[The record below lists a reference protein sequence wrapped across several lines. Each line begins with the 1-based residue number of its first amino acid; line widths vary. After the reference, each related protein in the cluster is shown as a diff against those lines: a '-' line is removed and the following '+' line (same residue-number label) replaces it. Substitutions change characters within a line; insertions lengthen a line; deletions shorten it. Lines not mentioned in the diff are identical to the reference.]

1 MTYRLYGRTEK
12 DDSGPL
18 MSTQAVMVVQF
29 TVYTLSLMNY
39 YPYTEMVLG
48 KGIRWHIISYFKPIL
63 RLIHVSLLFSWYH
76 TFNRKKGKENELG

>member
-18 MSTQAVMVVQF
+18 MSTQAVMVLVVQF

-39 YPYTEMVLG
+39 YPYTEMVLDRVG
-48 KGIRWHIISYFKPIL
+48 YMLAYNIIFQ
-63 RLIHVSLLFSWYH
+63 
-76 TFNRKKGKENELG
+76 TNT